1 MSRIRAHFGLER
13 PYRFG
18 RLLVLLVTI
27 ALAIVVLAAALFF
40 WTREGRAD
48 RGLSWGT
55 PRGWYFVY
63 LTLLLALALL
73 LARWPGKAAVV
84 LSLAALEI
92 GFGFGSALLYVAQFT
107 ASNAFFPNNYNRP
120 LYEWHPLLQ
129 AVPEPTPAGQAA
141 TTKIHITAE
150 RLRSRERTSQEL
162 QNKTVIALFGG
173 STTMDFSNPDG
184 ESWPDRLEQKLGADR
199 YAVINH
205 GTPGY
210 TTAEHV
216 LQTAFY
222 QRAFDTAPR
231 CALYYIGWNDLTN
244 AHVQGLDPAYA
255 NFHLPG
261 QIDFLGARRL
271 DRPIFTISPVLRI
284 LTRLLSFAVD
294 TARPAGTP
302 PGRIESGPDPKLDAI
317 YRSNIHAISAINRE
331 RGIVTLWVGQ
341 VMNPDRTR
349 SNTMR
354 GWLPFVTPDQ
364 MLPMI
369 ARSNRLLQQD
379 AVSLGD
385 RYIDVRPENFQ
396 DSDFI
401 DEGHFS
407 PAGALKFA
415 TEIAPT
421 VAQACS
427 RAR

>member
-1 MSRIRAHFGLER
+1 MSRISAHFGLER
-13 PYRFG
+13 PYQFG
-18 RLLVLLVTI
+18 RLLVLLATL
-27 ALAIVVLAAALFF
+27 ALAIVVLAAALFL
-40 WTREGRAD
+40 WTRSGGVD

-63 LTLLLALALL
+63 LAGLLALALL
-73 LARWPGKAAVV
+73 LARWPGKAAAV

-92 GFGFGSALLYVAQFT
+92 GFGFGSALLYVAQLT
-107 ASNAFFPNNYNRP
+107 PSNPFFPDNYTRP
-120 LYEWHPLLQ
+120 LYAWHPLLQ
-129 AVPEPTPAGQAA
+129 AVPKPTPPDQAA
-141 TTKIHITAE
+141 TTKVHITAE
-150 RLRSRERTSQEL
+150 RLRSRERTPQEL
-162 QNKTVIALFGG
+162 QGKTVIALFGG

-222 QRAFDTAPR
+222 ERAFDTAPH

-244 AHVQGLDPAYA
+244 AHVQGLDRGYA
-255 NFHLPG
+255 NFQMPG
-261 QIDFLGARRL
+261 QNDFLGARRL
-271 DRPIFTISPVLRI
+271 AHPLFKISPVVRI
-284 LTRLLSFAVD
+284 LTRQLSLAVD

-302 PGRIESGPDPKLDAI
+302 PGRVESGPDPNLDAI

-331 RGIVTLWVGQ
+331 RGVVTLWVGQ
-341 VMNPDRTR
+341 VMNPDRT
-349 SNTMR
+349 SSKTMR

-369 ARSNRLLQQD
+369 ARSNRLLQQE
-379 AVSLGD
+379 AAGLGD
-385 RYIDVRPENFQ
+385 PYIDVRPENFQ
-396 DSDFI
+396 DSDFV

-415 TEIAPT
+415 TEIAPA

-427 RAR
+427 PR

>member
-18 RLLVLLVTI
+18 RLLVLLATI

-73 LARWPGKAAVV
+73 LARWPGKAAAV

-92 GFGFGSALLYVAQFT
+92 GFGFGSALLYVAQFA

-150 RLRSRERTSQEL
+150 RLRSRERTPQEL

-255 NFHLPG
+255 DFHLPG

-341 VMNPDRTR
+341 VMNPDRTS

-385 RYIDVRPENFQ
+385 RYIDVRPDNFQ

-415 TEIAPT
+415 TEIAPA

>member
-1 MSRIRAHFGLER
+1 MSRIRTHFGLER
-13 PYRFG
+13 PYQFG
-18 RLLVLLVTI
+18 RVLVLLAAT

-55 PRGWYFVY
+55 PRGGYFVY
-63 LTLLLALALL
+63 LTVLLALALL
-73 LARWPGKAAVV
+73 VARWPRMAATV

-92 GFGFGSALLYVAQFT
+92 GFGFGSAALYVARFT
-107 ASNAFFPNNYNRP
+107 TSNPFFPDNYNRP
-120 LYEWHPLLQ
+120 LYVWHPLLQ
-129 AVPEPTPAGQAA
+129 AVPEPTPPDQAA
-141 TTKIHITAE
+141 TTKVHITAE
-150 RLRSRERTSQEL
+150 RLRSRERTPQEL
-162 QNKTVIALFGG
+162 QDKTVIAVFGG
-173 STTMDFSNPDG
+173 STTMDFGNPDG
-184 ESWPDRLEQKLGADR
+184 ESWPDRLEQKLGGGR

-216 LQTAFY
+216 LQTVFY
-222 QRAFDTAPR
+222 ARAFDTAPH

-244 AHVQGLDPAYA
+244 AHVQGLDPGYA
-255 NFHLPG
+255 NFHMPG

-271 DRPIFTISPVLRI
+271 DHPLLTISPVLHT
-284 LTRLLSFAVD
+284 LTRLLSLAVD
-294 TARPAGTP
+294 TPRPAGTP
-302 PGRIESGPDPKLDAI
+302 PGRIEPGPDPKLDAI

-331 RGIVTLWVGQ
+331 RDIVTLWVGQ
-341 VMNPDRTR
+341 VMNPDRT
-349 SNTMR
+349 SSTTMR

-369 ARSNRLLQQD
+369 ARSNRLLQQE
-379 AVSLGD
+379 AARLGD
-385 RYIDVRPENFQ
+385 RYIDVRPEKFH
-396 DSDFI
+396 DSDFV

-421 VAQACS
+421 VAEACS
-427 RAR
+427 RLR